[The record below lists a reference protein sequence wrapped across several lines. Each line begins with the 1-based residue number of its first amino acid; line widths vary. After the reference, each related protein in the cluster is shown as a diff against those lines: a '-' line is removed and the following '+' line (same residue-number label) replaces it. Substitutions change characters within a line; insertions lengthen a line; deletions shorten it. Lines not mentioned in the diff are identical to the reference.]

1 MNNGNLYKG
10 FEVELFTGS
19 QNNHVG
25 VSDDIEKTFTNFVK
39 EPDNRNVEYITNPE
53 KDYKVSYE
61 NLLEPRINL
70 RKWLNKRDL
79 TIIPSSTLCFK
90 HNNQFQHSDKNNVYH
105 QFIQENYGTSIAT
118 SSVHINLGIDNLDK
132 LFAAIRLIRCEAS
145 LYLSISASSPFL
157 NNKLTNNHSQ
167 RWIQFPKTPNNV
179 PFFNNHDMY
188 IKWIEEN
195 IQNGNMYNIRHFW
208 SSIRP
213 NGPQRPHVLDRLELR
228 ICDYVSDI
236 NLLLA
241 ITALLEL
248 RVINLFE
255 NQKTLDPLITSK
267 FSMDQLTKIC
277 DQNENNAAQNSL
289 DAELTHWRDG
299 KKMIC
304 REWIKNVLADLSL
317 TAKKLNMDHLLKPI
331 YKVLEEGNQ
340 SMKWI
345 KQYKEGLS
353 VEDIMKYAIQDMI
366 KSEEEKTK
374 RGRIKQTFGP
384 WSLRR
389 LYFQHHV

>member
-25 VSDDIEKTFTNFVK
+25 VSDDIEKTFANFVK

-70 RKWLNKRDL
+70 RKWLNKRGL

-90 HNNQFQHSDKNNVYH
+90 HNNQFKPSDKNNVYH
-105 QFIQENYGTSIAT
+105 QFIQDNYGISIAT

-132 LFAAIRLIRCEAS
+132 LFAAIRLVRCEAS

-248 RVINLFE
+248 RVIHLFE
-255 NQKTLDPLITSK
+255 NLKTLDPLITSK

-277 DQNENNAAQNSL
+277 DQNEINAAQNSL

-366 KSEEEKTK
+366 KSEEE
-374 RGRIKQTFGP
+374 RI
-384 WSLRR
+384 
-389 LYFQHHV
+389 